1 MDERERVE
9 LAFMQENKT
18 PAMVHYAQMPNKQ
31 QPLIGGTRGQVPVKM
46 TAVNFESVFNKLQQD
61 TSQSQ
66 QPIILGI
73 NSSNI
78 GDINK
83 PMLYNMPLEKE
94 AISSNVKA
102 NETPNNLV
110 SKPPKMGT
118 DILSTSN
125 ANVNNAKNNLG
136 GGFTKD
142 SSVNVKRKS
151 VPSSGQG
158 NSIKVSGNSPSS
170 TPNPSNAKR

>member
-31 QPLIGGTRGQVPVKM
+31 QPLIGARGQVPVKM

-61 TSQSQ
+61 TTQSQ

-73 NSSNI
+73 NSTNL

-83 PMLYNMPLEKE
+83 P
-94 AISSNVKA
+94 
-102 NETPNNLV
+102 
-110 SKPPKMGT
+110 
-118 DILSTSN
+118 IL
-125 ANVNNAKNNLG
+125 
-136 GGFTKD
+136 
-142 SSVNVKRKS
+142 
-151 VPSSGQG
+151 
-158 NSIKVSGNSPSS
+158 
-170 TPNPSNAKR
+170 